1 MSNGTMVKVYDSKP
15 KLDYNVENKKRAE
28 ATEKALTTLLEK
40 YKTEEVSEEERI
52 TDYYYTGYGLSEM
65 EDETIE
71 LKCTISFVVTPY
83 LEENSI
89 WEKGSQRCYASFDR
103 IDGELILK
111 NISLTPENHEK
122 FLEAFEEYEKKQES
136 IIETT
141 GVPAEASYVTS
152 ENKIEELSNIIF
164 IVSAIILVIA
174 IVKIIVFKLKNKKQ

>member
-28 ATEKALTTLLEK
+28 ATEKALNEFLEK

-65 EDETIE
+65 EDETTE

-83 LEENSI
+83 LKENST

-103 IDGELILK
+103 IDGELILRD
-111 NISLTPENHEK
+111 ISLTPENYEK
-122 FLEAFEEYEKKQES
+122 FLEAFEEYEKNKES
-136 IIETT
+136 SVEVT
-141 GVPAEASYVTS
+141 GIPADASYVATR
-152 ENKIEELSNIIF
+152 NKIDELSDIIF
-164 IVSAIILVIA
+164 VGSAIVLLIVIVT
-174 IVKIIVFKLKNKKQ
+174 IIIFKIKKKK